1 MTKTEYIKQKQ
12 DIEEQEFTKLASKL
26 GITKYKFTKLS
37 ESYDVKYALDGSYYI
52 AETKVR
58 VDRDIEF
65 FLQHGPFLEEI
76 KLSGMLNAKE
86 RIKSETGI
94 DVKLVYLNITHD
106 GYMIYELGNIWDYG
120 FNQLWLPKDNY
131 SNEYKWKDVATI
143 NYKPIKIIKK

>member
-12 DIEEQEFTKLASKL
+12 DIEEAEFTKLASNL
-26 GITKYKFTKLS
+26 GIIKYAFTKLT

-94 DVKLVYLNITHD
+94 DVKLQYINITHD

-120 FNQLWLPKDNY
+120 FNQIWLPKDNY

-143 NYKPIKIIKK
+143 NYKPTKIIKK